1 MSVLRISEN
10 LASLHHAPPARASPH
25 TLFPLSTLD
34 RPLIAL
40 HHQRAPIN
48 PTMASSRPRRRPA
61 APQNDSASR
70 TAQSITSSLLNTKS
84 MMEQE
89 LSRVSSLS
97 STIQEDGD
105 LLKDAKSEHVG
116 MGGTM
121 KGAKGT
127 LNKLKRQDLRDA
139 FVLKVAVIFY
149 WTVVAYVLWSRIKVP
164 FLP

>member
-1 MSVLRISEN
+1 
-10 LASLHHAPPARASPH
+10 
-25 TLFPLSTLD
+25 
-34 RPLIAL
+34 
-40 HHQRAPIN
+40 
-48 PTMASSRPRRRPA
+48 
-61 APQNDSASR
+61 
-70 TAQSITSSLLNTKS
+70 